1 MEDARIIIDKDRLV
15 NIADF
20 IRTKFGTDDEL
31 SFPNDFQTNI
41 DNIESFNDWFND
53 NLTEYKNDSIAQIK
67 DCAFYEHNKLKNV
80 SAANAT
86 KIGGYA
92 FSSCDWLQTIN
103 APNVENIGENA
114 FYGCRNLV
122 NVNFPLL
129 TEIGSLGFCG
139 CALDSADFPL
149 LTKINMQVF
158 NGCFNLKEVYFPL
171 VTALG
176 NKAFSGCNQLET
188 ADFPALTNISTLV
201 FNRCIAL
208 TSLYLRHPDTVC
220 YLAGTNSFDNTPIA
234 SGTGYI
240 YVPSELIDG
249 YKEANRWSTF
259 ASQIRGIDG
268 HIDRLALTKNVLFGV
283 TQSFSLGYYSP
294 EENPVITVTSS
305 NENVATIEN
314 LVITDSNINFDVVS
328 LNTEGEAT
336 ITVRMMMSD
345 MVQERVGVVNVFDT
359 YPITCEIEAVNGATH
374 GFLLNDDGYYESQ
387 NAGVASSYSVC
398 KVSFYTDGTYNVYLD
413 CINYA
418 ESKYDYGILSNIDTT
433 LTLSYSA
440 DTTNVFKS
448 FKGLSSSAVQTVDYG
463 YPDAGDHFIY
473 VKYRKDSSGNSNN
486 DSLQFKVRMEK
497 ILS

>member
-1 MEDARIIIDKDRLV
+1 MEDVRIIIDKDRLV

-41 DNIESFNDWFND
+41 DNIESFNDWFNN
-53 NLTEYKNDSIAQIK
+53 NLTEYKNDSIACIK
-67 DCAFYEHNKLKNV
+67 DCAFYERNKLKNV
-80 SAANAT
+80 SAASAT
-86 KIGGYA
+86 SIGVYA
-92 FSSCDWLQTIN
+92 FSGCEWLKTIN
-103 APNVENIGENA
+103 APNVTSIGGHA
-114 FYGCRNLV
+114 FYSCRNL
-122 NVNFPLL
+122 NSINFPLV

-139 CALDSADFPL
+139 CSMDSADFPL
-149 LTKINMQVF
+149 LTEINMQVF

-188 ADFPALTNISTLV
+188 ADFPLLTNISTLV
-201 FNRCIAL
+201 FNSCIAL

-240 YVPSELIDG
+240 YVPSELVDA
-249 YKEANRWSTF
+249 YKAAKKWSTF

-268 HIDRLALTKNVLFGV
+268 HIDNPNLDKKVLFGV
-283 TQSFSLGYYSP
+283 TQSRSIGYYSP
-294 EENPVITVTSS
+294 EENPIITVTSS
-305 NENVATIEN
+305 NEGVATIEN
-314 LVITDSNINFDVVS
+314 LVITDNNINFDVVS
-328 LNTEGEAT
+328 LNTEGEVVIT
-336 ITVRMMMSD
+336 IRMTMSD
-345 MVQERVGVVNVFDT
+345 KVQERVCVMNVFET
-359 YPITCEIEAVNGATH
+359 YPITFEIEAVDGATH

-387 NAGVASSYSVC
+387 NAGTASSYSVC

-463 YPDAGDHFIY
+463 CPDAGDHFIY

-497 ILS
+497 I